1 MSENELMGQENKAMG
16 YFDDTALVAIA
27 AQAEKRVEAMRK
39 IKNTAI
45 MLTNEGDWV
54 DQNGKPYLQVSGAEK
69 IAALFGIG
77 WSFLTPEPDYEEDAE
92 GHYTYTYHGNF
103 TMAERSIQIDG
114 SRCSKD
120 GFFKQYKYV
129 DNVKIEKEIDERDN
143 KRDVKMSALTN
154 LIGNGITR
162 MLGIRNMTY
171 ADLEEF
177 AGIEKKNLGTVNYGG
192 KDPKPPVRKT
202 QSKSSQ
208 KKQTDTDKAGKADQG
223 EVITKIDRVSV
234 ETGES
239 QKTGKQWT
247 RYHIHS
253 VGGTEYKTFSET
265 IAKDARSIQ
274 GGDAEALILF
284 KTDKFGNTI
293 ETFEIQK

>member
-1 MSENELMGQENKAMG
+1 MENELVGQENNAMG

-39 IKNTAI
+39 IKNTAL
-45 MLTNEGDWV
+45 MLTNGGDWV
-54 DQNGKPYLQVSGAEK
+54 DQGGKPYLQVSGAEK

-77 WSFLTPEPDYEEDAE
+77 WSFLTPEPDYEEDVE
-92 GHYTYTYHGNF
+92 GHYTYTYHGCF
-103 TMAERSIQIDG
+103 TMADRSIQIDG

-120 GFFKQYKYV
+120 GFFKQYKNV
-129 DNVKIEKEIDERDN
+129 DGVKVEKEIDERDN

-192 KDPKPPVRKT
+192 KDPKPPVQKS

-208 KKQTDTDKAGKADQG
+208 KKQTGTGKEG
-223 EVITKIDRVSV
+223 KVEKSEVITKVLNS
-234 ETGES
+234 ETVDFD
-239 QKTGKQWT
+239 KTDGTKGT
-247 RYHIHS
+247 RYIINS
-253 VGGTEYKTFSET
+253 VGGTRYKTFDKKVKEAAEGIEGT
-265 IAKDARSIQ
+265 DV
-274 GGDAEALILF
+274 EALILF
-284 KTDKFGNTI
+284 KTDKWGHTI
-293 ETFEIQK
+293 ESFELA